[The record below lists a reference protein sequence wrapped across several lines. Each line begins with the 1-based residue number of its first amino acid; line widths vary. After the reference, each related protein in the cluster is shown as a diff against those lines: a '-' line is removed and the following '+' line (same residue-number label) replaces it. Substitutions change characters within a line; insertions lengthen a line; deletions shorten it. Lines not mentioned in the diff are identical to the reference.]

1 MIVEEQ
7 VAARMYTGPM
17 YMKYNLVLRGMGA
30 GRHTKIYE
38 EYERVC
44 KLNTCAR
51 RDAAQTQAAH
61 DPHLLSPLPPL
72 LRYTTTL
79 HVINSAIIKL
89 SKLTSATK
97 LYRGVSGAL
106 LPRPFW
112 TPNQYSVRG
121 GVEVAFMS
129 CTEDKEV
136 ALKYAASKK
145 KAAIV
150 FEVKQGMVDRGA
162 DVAWLSQYPHEKEI
176 TFQVTGRHPH
186 PLHHHLH

>member
-1 MIVEEQ
+1 MYTGPHTHSAIAQLPLLLLQ

-30 GRHTKIYE
+30 GRHTKIHE

-44 KLNTCAR
+44 KLNTYTTGRASNIV
-51 RDAAQTQAAH
+51 QAAH
-61 DPHLLSPLPPL
+61 GPRLLLTSLLLPPL

-112 TPNQYSVRG
+112 TPNQYNVRG

-129 CTEDKEV
+129 RTWRLIHTRT
-136 ALKYAASKK
+136 APP
-145 KAAIV
+145 
-150 FEVKQGMVDRGA
+150 
-162 DVAWLSQYPHEKEI
+162 LSSRSSLYRSRSCRAPRTRRSH
-176 TFQVTGRHPH
+176 
-186 PLHHHLH
+186 

>member
-30 GRHTKIYE
+30 GRHTKIHE

-44 KLNTCAR
+44 KLNTYAR
-51 RDAAQTQAAH
+51 RDAFERRRRTTH
-61 DPHLLSPLPPL
+61 TSSSPRSLPLL

-112 TPNQYSVRG
+112 TPNQYNVRG
-121 GVEVAFMS
+121 GVEVALLS
-129 CTEDKEV
+129 S
-136 ALKYAASKK
+136 L
-145 KAAIV
+145 
-150 FEVKQGMVDRGA
+150 GRGA
-162 DVAWLSQYPHEKEI
+162 SHTHAQRHRSAQLPLLPPPS
-176 TFQVTGRHPH
+176 TGRVHVVH
-186 PLHHHLH
+186 RGQGGRAQVRGE